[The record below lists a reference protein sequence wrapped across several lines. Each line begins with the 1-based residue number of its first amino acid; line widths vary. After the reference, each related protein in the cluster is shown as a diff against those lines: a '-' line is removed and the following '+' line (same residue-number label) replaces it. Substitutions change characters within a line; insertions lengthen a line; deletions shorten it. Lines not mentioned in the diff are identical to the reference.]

1 MTSNTQ
7 SLQKP
12 TRDEKNYIESNQ
24 LQKPSFLY
32 ATTSSIVS
40 IPIIVLARLEMIS
53 PIDTLWPV
61 KDHPLLMRFSIVAIV
76 NVLEVINVL
85 IGFTTKIDVLLKCLS
100 LAPGTD

>member
-1 MTSNTQ
+1 
-7 SLQKP
+7 
-12 TRDEKNYIESNQ
+12 
-24 LQKPSFLY
+24 
-32 ATTSSIVS
+32 
-40 IPIIVLARLEMIS
+40 MIS